1 MIISV
6 KKYRYGKLGKYR
18 KMKGFEAVSVAT
30 CNRMPIYLKALY
42 SLKEKGEKYIS
53 SVTLAELVRENP
65 SVVKK
70 DLSIAIKSVGKP
82 KVGYEVE
89 KLIAD
94 IEDFLGYSDV
104 KGAVLVGVGK
114 LGQALLGYPGFDN
127 YGLNIVAGFDVNK
140 GLIGGEVN
148 GKKILSADDL
158 ASSLKEMKVKIGI
171 LATPKGIAQNMANE
185 LVKGGVR
192 AIWNFTPCH
201 LEVPDNVTVKNED
214 MASSLAILSMQ
225 LEVMLSKEK

>member
-1 MIISV
+1 M
-6 KKYRYGKLGKYR
+6 RN
-18 KMKGFEAVSVAT
+18 FEAASVAT

-42 SLKEKGEKYIS
+42 SLKEKGDKYVS
-53 SVTLAELVRENP
+53 SVILADIVRENP

-82 KVGYEVE
+82 KVGYEVK

-94 IEDFLGYSDV
+94 IEDFLGYNDV

-114 LGQALLGYPGFDN
+114 LGQALLGYSGFAK
-127 YGLNIVAGFDVNK
+127 YGLNIVAGFDANPS
-140 GLIGGEVN
+140 LIGSEIN
-148 GKKILSADDL
+148 GKKILSSNEL
-158 ASSLKEMKVKIGI
+158 ASSLIDMKVKIGI
-171 LATPKGIAQNMANE
+171 IATPKEFAQDMANE
-185 LVKGGVR
+185 LVKGGIR

-201 LEVPDNVTVKNED
+201 LDVPDNVTVKNED

-225 LEVMLSKEK
+225 LEVLLSKEK